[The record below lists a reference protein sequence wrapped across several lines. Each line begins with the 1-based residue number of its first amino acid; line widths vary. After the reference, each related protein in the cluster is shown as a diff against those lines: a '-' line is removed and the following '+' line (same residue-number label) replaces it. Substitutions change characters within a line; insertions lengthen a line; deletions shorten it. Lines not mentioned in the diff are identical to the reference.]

1 MSSNTLCIRFIRANQ
16 SGETDDR
23 VLIRPLSLKLY
34 SLTYIYGES
43 VSQSYD
49 VVLSDSTVFRYIQNL
64 IDLYS
69 SDADP
74 FESLQF
80 DFPLMPSIL
89 IRVDELDTAGRAI
102 LEAVDF
108 HLDHMTPS
116 PSAKIARAIKLKNDI
131 RQSDTYVNR
140 MPLNRHLIFDE

>member
-1 MSSNTLCIRFIRANQ
+1 MSSSNTLCIRFIRANQ

-23 VLIRPLSLKLY
+23 VLIQPISLKLY

-43 VSQSYD
+43 TSHTYD
-49 VVLSDSTVFRYIQNL
+49 VILNDSTVFRYIRNL

-89 IRVDELDTAGRAI
+89 IRLTDLETAGRAI

-108 HLDHMTPS
+108 HLDHLTP
-116 PSAKIARAIKLKNDI
+116 PVRAIKLKNDI

-140 MPLNRHLIFDE
+140 MPIHHHLIFDE

>member
-34 SLTYIYGES
+34 GLTYIYGES

-49 VVLSDSTVFRYIQNL
+49 VVLSDSTVFRYIRNL

-89 IRVDELDTAGRAI
+89 IRLTDLETAGPSI
-102 LEAVDF
+102 LDAVDF
-108 HLDHMTPS
+108 HLDHLTA
-116 PSAKIARAIKLKNDI
+116 PSANAATQKAKNDI

>member
-34 SLTYIYGES
+34 GLTYIYGES

-49 VVLSDSTVFRYIQNL
+49 VVLSDSTVFRYIRNL

-89 IRVDELDTAGRAI
+89 IRLTDLETVGPSILD
-102 LEAVDF
+102 AVDF
-108 HLDHMTPS
+108 HLDHLTAPV
-116 PSAKIARAIKLKNDI
+116 RAIKLKNDI

-140 MPLNRHLIFDE
+140 MPLNRHLIFDD

>member
-34 SLTYIYGES
+34 GLTYIYGES

-49 VVLSDSTVFRYIQNL
+49 VVLTDSTVFRYIRNL

-89 IRVDELDTAGRAI
+89 IRLTDLETAGPSI

-108 HLDHMTPS
+108 HLDHMTAP
-116 PSAKIARAIKLKNDI
+116 ARIIKIKNII

>member
-34 SLTYIYGES
+34 GLTYIYGES
-43 VSQSYD
+43 VSQGYD
-49 VVLSDSTVFRYIQNL
+49 VVLSDSTVFRYIRNL

-89 IRVDELDTAGRAI
+89 IRLTELETTGPSI
-102 LEAVDF
+102 LDAVDF
-108 HLDHMTPS
+108 HLDHMTA
-116 PSAKIARAIKLKNDI
+116 PSANAATQKAKNDI

>member
-34 SLTYIYGES
+34 GLTYIYGES

-49 VVLSDSTVFRYIQNL
+49 VVLTDSTVFRYIRNL

-80 DFPLMPSIL
+80 DFPLMPSIM
-89 IRVDELDTAGRAI
+89 IRLTDLETAGPSI

-108 HLDHMTPS
+108 HLDHMTAP
-116 PSAKIARAIKLKNDI
+116 ARAITLKNDI